1 MLSIRKHSLIFF
13 GAAFFTAVAVAD
25 VSDYEMIRLCDCD
38 DLSFQQPHNENSS
51 TTKEHKSCTKE
62 SSTDVSWH
70 SWLVGDSRSK
80 QFHYLDLLEL
90 LFRSDGRDSES
101 APPSYE

>member
-1 MLSIRKHSLIFF
+1 MLSIRKHSLMFV

-25 VSDYEMIRLCDCD
+25 VSNYEMIRLCDCN
-38 DLSFQQPHNENSS
+38 DLSFQQPHSEVSNTS
-51 TTKEHKSCTKE
+51 KEHQSCDKE
-62 SSTDVSWH
+62 PSTDVSWH

-90 LFRSDGRDSES
+90 LFRSDSSDSES
-101 APPSYE
+101 SPPSYE